1 MILLVKKRKIPN
13 KSYQTRKRKNNQLN
27 KSKVSVWDIL
37 LAAVISVLIFTSL
50 FTLFFPIRVVKGISM
65 SPIIRPEE
73 KIIVSRFSRNIN
85 RFDVVSIKAGNQ
97 YEFKRVIG
105 LPGERVRYS
114 DDTLYINEEVVEET
128 YLRDQLNEY
137 HQRSEVLT
145 QSAGEESSFESGVI
159 PKGYYFVLGDNRSD
173 ASDSRQFGFVSGSD
187 IDGEVFYSLSSFN
200 QIR

>member
-1 MILLVKKRKIPN
+1 MVKKRKIPN
-13 KSYQTRKRKNNQLN
+13 KSYQKRKNNKLN

-37 LAAVISVLIFTSL
+37 LATVISVFIFTSL

-65 SPIIRPEE
+65 SPIIRSKE
-73 KIIVSRFSRNIN
+73 KIIVSRFYRNIN

-97 YEFKRVIG
+97 CESKRVIG

-114 DDTLYINEEVVEET
+114 DNILYINEEVVEET

-137 HQRSEVLT
+137 HQRGEVLT
-145 QSAGEESSFESGVI
+145 QSVGEENSFESGVI
-159 PKGYYFVLGDNRSD
+159 PKGYYFVLSDNRSD

-187 IDGEVFYSLSSFN
+187 IKGKIFYSLLSFN
-200 QIR
+200 PIR